1 MKLAVARNGVE
12 ARSAARTPFPPEIHV
27 QAYIIK
33 RVIQF
38 IPVVVG
44 VTFLVYAMI
53 LLLPGDPVA
62 SLLGLSEGQAQLE
75 PEVVESYRRQLGLDQ
90 PIPIQYARWL
100 GRVVQGDFGESIK
113 TRRPVT
119 VEMLPR
125 LKVTAQVSVAALLV
139 SLLISFPAGVAG
151 AIWRNTWIDRVIT
164 IVAVAAVAVPSF
176 WLAIM
181 MILLF
186 SVKLDLLP
194 PSGFVS
200 PFAEPVRGIKLMIM
214 PVLLLGWDG
223 AAVLTR
229 QTRSSMLE
237 VLNQDYIRTAR
248 AKGLAGARVV
258 WLHAL
263 KNAMLPVVTIIGLRI
278 GFLLG
283 GTAIVET
290 IFTIPGIG
298 RLLVSSISTRDFPV
312 IQAIVLIIALSTVIA
327 SLLTDLAY
335 GLLDPRIR
343 FR

>member
-1 MKLAVARNGVE
+1 
-12 ARSAARTPFPPEIHV
+12 V
-27 QAYIIK
+27 QTYIIK

-38 IPVVVG
+38 IPVVIG
-44 VTFLVYAMI
+44 VTFLVYALV
-53 LLLPGDPVA
+53 LLLPGDPVEA
-62 SLLGLSEGQAQLE
+62 LLGLSEGQAQFSE
-75 PEVVESYRRQLGLDQ
+75 ETIEEYRRELGLDR
-90 PIPIQYARWL
+90 PIPVSYAMWL
-100 GRVVQGDFGESIK
+100 GRAVQGDFGTSVK
-113 TRRPVT
+113 TRRPVI
-119 VEMLPR
+119 EEIKPR
-125 LKVTAQVSVAALLV
+125 LKVTAQVSAAAFVV
-139 SLLISFPAGVAG
+139 SLLIAFPAGVAA
-151 AIWRNTWIDRVIT
+151 AIWRNSWLDRLVT
-164 IVAVAAVAVPSF
+164 VLAVSAVAVPSF

-181 MILLF
+181 LILLF
-186 SVKLDLLP
+186 SVKLQWLP

-200 PFAEPVRGIKLMIM
+200 PFEDPSRGIKLMIM
-214 PVLLLGWDG
+214 PVLMLGWEG

-237 VLNQDYIRTAR
+237 VLNQDYVRTAR
-248 AKGLAGARVV
+248 AKGLAGRRVI

-263 KNAMLPVVTIIGLRI
+263 KNAMLPIITIIGLRV

-298 RLLVSSISTRDFPV
+298 RLFVASINTKDFPV
-312 IQAIVLIIALSTVIA
+312 IQALVLLIALCTVIA

>member
-1 MKLAVARNGVE
+1 M
-12 ARSAARTPFPPEIHV
+12 
-27 QAYIIK
+27 QAYIAK
-33 RVIQF
+33 RLLQF
-38 IPVVVG
+38 IPVIVG
-44 VTFLVYAMI
+44 VTFLVYSLT

-75 PEVVESYRRQLGLDQ
+75 PGVVQAYRHELGLDR
-90 PIPIQYARWL
+90 PVPIQYLKWL
-100 GRVVQGDFGESIK
+100 NRVAHGDFGTSIK

-119 VEMLPR
+119 QEIGPR
-125 LKVTAQVSVAALLV
+125 LKVTAQVSTAALIV
-139 SLLISFPAGVAG
+139 SLLIAFPAGIAG
-151 AIWRNTWIDRVIT
+151 AIWRNTWLDRVIT
-164 IVAVAAVAVPSF
+164 ISAVSAVAVPSF

-186 SVKLDLLP
+186 SVRWNLLP

-200 PFAEPVRGIKLMIM
+200 PFADPVRGLKLMVM
-214 PVLLLGWDG
+214 PVLILGWEG
-223 AAVLTR
+223 AAVLAR

-237 VLNQDYIRTAR
+237 VLNQDYMRTAR
-248 AKGLAGARVV
+248 AKGLTGARVV
-258 WLHAL
+258 WLHGL
-263 KNAMLPVVTIIGLRI
+263 KNAMLPIITVIGLRV

-283 GTAIVET
+283 GSAIVET

-312 IQAIVLIIALSTVIA
+312 IQSLVLIIAISTVVA
-327 SLLTDLAY
+327 TLLTDLAY

>member
-1 MKLAVARNGVE
+1 
-12 ARSAARTPFPPEIHV
+12 V

-33 RVIQF
+33 RLIQF
-38 IPVVVG
+38 IPVLLG
-44 VTFLVYAMI
+44 VTFLVYALT

-62 SLLGLSEGQAQLE
+62 ALLGLSEGQAQIE
-75 PEVVESYRRQLGLDQ
+75 PEVVEEYRRELGLDRS
-90 PIPIQYARWL
+90 IPVQYAMWL
-100 GRVVQGDFGESIK
+100 GRAVQGDFGTSIK
-113 TRRPVT
+113 TRRAVT
-119 VEMLPR
+119 DEIVPR
-125 LKVTAQVSVAALLV
+125 AKVTAQVSLAAFVV
-139 SLLISFPAGVAG
+139 SLLIAFPAGVTS
-151 AIWRNTWIDRVIT
+151 AIFRNSWIDRTVT
-164 IVAVAAVAVPSF
+164 MVAVAAVAVPSF
-176 WLAIM
+176 WLGIM

-186 SVKLDLLP
+186 SVKLNWLP

-200 PFAEPVRGIKLMIM
+200 PFEEPVRGIKLMIM
-214 PVLLLGWDG
+214 PVLILGWEG

-248 AKGLAGARVV
+248 AKGLESRRVV

-263 KNAMLPVVTIIGLRI
+263 KNAMLPVVTVIGLRI

-283 GTAIVET
+283 GAAIVET

-312 IQAIVLIIALSTVIA
+312 IQALVLIIALCTVIA
-327 SLLTDLAY
+327 SLLTDVAY

>member
-1 MKLAVARNGVE
+1 
-12 ARSAARTPFPPEIHV
+12 V
-27 QAYIIK
+27 QTYIIK
-33 RVIQF
+33 RMIQF
-38 IPVVVG
+38 IPVIIG
-44 VTFLVYAMI
+44 VTFLVYAMT

-62 SLLGLSEGQAQLE
+62 ALLGLSEGQAQVE
-75 PEVVESYRRQLGLDQ
+75 PEVIAAYRHELGLDR
-90 PIPIQYARWL
+90 PIPIQYAKWL
-100 GRVVQGDFGESIK
+100 DRVLHGDFGTSIK

-119 VEMLPR
+119 TEIGPR
-125 LKVTAQVSVAALLV
+125 LKVTAQVSAAAFIV
-139 SLLISFPAGVAG
+139 SLLIAFPAGVTA
-151 AIWRNTWIDRVIT
+151 ALFRNSWLDRLVT
-164 IVAVAAVAVPSF
+164 ILAVSAVAVPSF

-186 SVKLDLLP
+186 SVKLGWLP

-200 PFAEPVRGIKLMIM
+200 PFEDPVRGLKLLVM
-214 PVLLLGWDG
+214 PVLILGWEG

-237 VLNQDYIRTAR
+237 VLNQDYVRTAR
-248 AKGLAGARVV
+248 AKGLAGRRVV

-263 KNAMLPVVTIIGLRI
+263 KNAMLPIVTIIGLRV

-283 GTAIVET
+283 GSAIVET

-312 IQAIVLIIALSTVIA
+312 IQALVLIIAVCTVFA

>member
-1 MKLAVARNGVE
+1 VPA
-12 ARSAARTPFPPEIHV
+12 V

-33 RVIQF
+33 RLLQF
-38 IPVVVG
+38 IPVIIG
-44 VTFLVYAMI
+44 VTFLVYALV
-53 LLLPGDPVA
+53 LLLPGDPVSA
-62 SLLGLSEGQAQLE
+62 MLGLSEGQAQID
-75 PEVVESYRRQLGLDQ
+75 PEVVDAYRHELGLDR
-90 PIPIQYARWL
+90 PIPVQYVLWL
-100 GRVVQGDFGESIK
+100 GRATQGDFGTSIK
-113 TRRPVT
+113 TRRPVI
-119 VEMLPR
+119 EEIKPR
-125 LKVTAQVSVAALLV
+125 LKVTLQISVAAFVV
-139 SLLISFPAGVAG
+139 SLLIAFPAGVTA
-151 AIWRNTWIDRVIT
+151 AIWRNSWLDRTVT
-164 IVAVAAVAVPSF
+164 VFAVAAVAVPSF

-186 SVKLDLLP
+186 SVKLGWLP

-200 PFAEPVRGIKLMIM
+200 PFEDPVRGIKLMIM
-214 PVLLLGWDG
+214 PVLILGWEG

-237 VLNQDYIRTAR
+237 VLNQDYVRTAR
-248 AKGLAGARVV
+248 AKGLASKRVI

-263 KNAMLPVVTIIGLRI
+263 KNAMLPIVTIIGLRV

-283 GTAIVET
+283 GSAIVET

-312 IQAIVLIIALSTVIA
+312 IQALVLIIALCTVFA

>member
-1 MKLAVARNGVE
+1 
-12 ARSAARTPFPPEIHV
+12 V
-27 QAYIIK
+27 QTYIIK
-33 RVIQF
+33 RLFQFVPVI
-38 IPVVVG
+38 IG
-44 VTFLVYAMI
+44 VTFLVYALT

-62 SLLGLSEGQAQLE
+62 ALLGLSEGQAQLE
-75 PEVVESYRRQLGLDQ
+75 PEVIESYRHELGLDR
-90 PIPIQYARWL
+90 PIPVQYLMWL
-100 GRVVQGDFGESIK
+100 GRVVQGDFGDSIK

-119 VEMLPR
+119 DEIMPR
-125 LKVTAQVSVAALLV
+125 LKVTAQVSTAALVV
-139 SLLISFPAGVAG
+139 SLLIAFPAGIAG
-151 AIWRNTWIDRVIT
+151 AIWRNTFVDRLIT
-164 IVAVAAVAVPSF
+164 MFAVAAVAVPSF

-181 MILLF
+181 LILLF
-186 SVKLDLLP
+186 AVKLQWLP

-200 PFAEPVRGIKLMIM
+200 PFEDPVRGFKLMIL
-214 PVLLLGWDG
+214 PVLMLGWEG

-237 VLNQDYIRTAR
+237 VLNQDYVRTAR
-248 AKGLAGARVV
+248 AKGLAGGRVI
-258 WLHAL
+258 WIHAL
-263 KNAMLPVVTIIGLRI
+263 KNAMLPIITIIGLRV